1 MRSPLS
7 FKVNNPA
14 QEAQSLISHAAIFN
28 CHSAIP
34 QQINHLPVILDK
46 QYPYAIMFFEFHAAN
61 PPRPPGSSSN
71 SCKIIGPHEVT
82 FSPTVRLR
90 KSFSCNTY
98 GFPRKCCK
106 QKTYRRANSF
116 RCNTYKK
123 QGGGGCMDNPYL
135 SAWKPRSDQRHV
147 AHLSFFSTTCAMPF
161 P

>member
-34 QQINHLPVILDK
+34 QQISHLPVILDK
-46 QYPYAIMFFEFHAAN
+46 QYPYAIMFFEFRDAN
-61 PPRPPGSSSN
+61 PPRPPGGPSN
-71 SCKIIGPHEVT
+71 SCKIIGPHEVI
-82 FSPTVRLR
+82 FSPADRLR

-98 GFPRKCCK
+98 
-106 QKTYRRANSF
+106 
-116 RCNTYKK
+116 KK
-123 QGGGGCMDNPYL
+123 QRGGGCMDNPYL
-135 SAWKPRSDQRHV
+135 SVWKPRDGQRHV
-147 AHLSFFSTTCAMPF
+147 EHLSFFSTTCAMPF